1 MLQYTVNY
9 VVQYW
14 YLPTRWLNYSL
25 VKGFF
30 NIIVSGVALFSMRS
44 QELITSYR
52 GRTYRVGK
60 GRYQGGREKEVYH
73 SEEAS
78 IYRYLGCIEY
88 LNVREERAVKHLI
101 IASTLGCSRSV
112 DKLKIMYQLGDVT

>member
-1 MLQYTVNY
+1 V
-9 VVQYW
+9 
-14 YLPTRWLNYSL
+14 
-25 VKGFF
+25 
-30 NIIVSGVALFSMRS
+30 GVRI
-44 QELITSYR
+44 EW
-52 GRTYRVGK
+52 GK
-60 GRYQGGREKEVYH
+60 VDTKVDEKRKFTIRKKC
-73 SEEAS
+73 S